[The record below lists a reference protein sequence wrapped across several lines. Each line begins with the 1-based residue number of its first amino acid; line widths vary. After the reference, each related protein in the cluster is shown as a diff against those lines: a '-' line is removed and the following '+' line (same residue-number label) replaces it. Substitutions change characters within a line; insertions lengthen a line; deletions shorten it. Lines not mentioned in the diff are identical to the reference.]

1 MVKYEEF
8 KLFNEKR
15 NQKIRKSGNQEKF
28 NKFRKQKQSPI
39 QTLEKD
45 GKTIGNLRFKVKC
58 LQYMNIH
65 F

>member
-8 KLFNEKR
+8 KLLRKE
-15 NQKIRKSGNQEKF
+15 IRKSGNQEKF
-28 NKFRKQKQSPI
+28 NKRKQKQSPI

-58 LQYMNIH
+58 LQYLNIH

>member
-1 MVKYEEF
+1 MIEKNLKKREQN
-8 KLFNEKR
+8 FNAKR
-15 NQKIRKSGNQEKF
+15 NQENF
-28 NKFRKQKQSPI
+28 NTIQKTETESPI

>member
-1 MVKYEEF
+1 MKNLNYLMRKE
-8 KLFNEKR
+8 
-15 NQKIRKSGNQEKF
+15 IRKSGNQEKF

-58 LQYMNIH
+58 LQYLNIH

>member
-1 MVKYEEF
+1 MKNLNYLMRKE
-8 KLFNEKR
+8 
-15 NQKIRKSGNQEKF
+15 IRKSGNQEKF